1 MSPIVAKNPQRS
13 GDSSSFKV
21 TRTAHSGAPFVFA
34 TRDNRRMKTLC
45 VYCGSNAG
53 AHPDYARK
61 AAALG
66 RRMAEDGLALV
77 YGGGNVGLM
86 GVVADAVLAGGGEVI
101 GVIPQQ
107 LVDWE
112 VAHRGVTRL
121 DVVDSM
127 HTRKQRMFE
136 LADGFIALPGGFGT
150 LDEMFEMLTWRQLGL
165 GNKPCAFLDVNG
177 FWQPLVTMLDTMV
190 RERFLHAEQRGD
202 LWHGEDIDGMLA
214 WMQGYVPAQ
223 ADKWLDE
230 KRRGQLKL
238 TPEDV

>member
-1 MSPIVAKNPQRS
+1 
-13 GDSSSFKV
+13 
-21 TRTAHSGAPFVFA
+21 
-34 TRDNRRMKTLC
+34 MKTIC

-53 AHPDYARK
+53 NDPAYAAQAK
-61 AAALG
+61 ALG
-66 RRMAEDGLALV
+66 ARLASDNIALV

-86 GVVADAVLAGGGEVI
+86 GIVADAVLANGGDVI

-121 DVVDSM
+121 EVVDSM
-127 HTRKQRMFE
+127 HTRKARMFE
-136 LADGFIALPGGFGT
+136 LSDGFVALPGGFGT

-165 GNKPCAFLDVNG
+165 GKKPCAFLDVNG
-177 FWQPLVTMLDTMV
+177 FWQPLMAMLDTMV
-190 RERFLHAEQRGD
+190 RERFLHAEQRND
-202 LWHGEDIDGMLA
+202 LWHGSDIDTLLN
-214 WMQGYVPAQ
+214 WMRGYVPAQ

-230 KRRGQLKL
+230 KRRSQLKL